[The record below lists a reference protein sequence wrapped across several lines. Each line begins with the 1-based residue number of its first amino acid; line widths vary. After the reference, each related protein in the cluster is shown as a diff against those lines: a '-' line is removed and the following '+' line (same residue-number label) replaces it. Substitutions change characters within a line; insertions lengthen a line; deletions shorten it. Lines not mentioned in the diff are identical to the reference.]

1 MKRRP
6 FLHSLAAAGVL
17 GAGCLGATDAPPDS
31 ALASDARTTDGST
44 AGTSDP
50 AGSDAA
56 MTVESVETFEYVI
69 RLNDLGSDPGGGVTA
84 YSDLKS
90 RERAV
95 VDAALDGG
103 YETDNPPEWLTRF
116 AGGTP
121 MVRRDGAYYRL
132 NHTLPTTTIEAKA
145 VGESAVS
152 GAVATYEEY
161 EAAVTHD
168 GVVSSGLLRIA
179 QKGGVDLT
187 YVWPALRK
195 FLDAYDAVKY
205 HGEVVDFSVTV
216 EDAGAPYTVSA
227 AEISTS
233 EAVGG
238 SVWNASNASAET
250 RRLVRA
256 AGNASGTY
264 GFGDAPAGF
273 IENLDAHEYVYLDGT
288 FYTAYVE
295 KRESLPVSVSAAFAD
310 ATTASGGELRL
321 ALRNDGDSEVRI
333 TCGAPKPF
341 GVLHFRP
348 KGDTDGKQRRL
359 LWTDAYE
366 ESQYVNT
373 DGREVTSILDIGLA
387 TKLGPGEEA
396 TRTFEL
402 PADLPSGE
410 YVVEDSL
417 GVDAENGGTL
427 RYRVT
432 FRVS

>member
-6 FLHSLAAAGVL
+6 FLHSLAATGVL

-31 ALASDARTTDGST
+31 ALASNSETTDGST
-44 AGTSDP
+44 AGTTDP
-50 AGSDAA
+50 TGSDAA
-56 MTVESVETFEYVI
+56 LTVESVETFEYVI

-84 YSDLKS
+84 YSDLES
-90 RERAV
+90 RERRI
-95 VDAALDGG
+95 VDAALADG
-103 YETDNPPEWLTRF
+103 YETADPPEWLTRF
-116 AGGTP
+116 AGTV
-121 MVRRDGAYYRL
+121 VRRDGAYYRL
-132 NHTLPTTTIEAKA
+132 SHTFPTTTVEAEA
-145 VGESAVS
+145 VAESAVS
-152 GAVATYEEY
+152 GKIATYEEY

-168 GVVSSGLLRIA
+168 GVVMTGLLRIA
-179 QKGGVDLT
+179 RKEGIDLT
-187 YVWPALRK
+187 YVWPALRE
-195 FLDAYDAVKY
+195 FLDAYDAVEY
-205 HGEVVDFSVTV
+205 HGEVVDFSATV
-216 EDAGAPYTVSA
+216 EDADPPYTVSA

-238 SVWNASNASAET
+238 SVWDASNASAET

-288 FYTAYVE
+288 FYTTYVE
-295 KRESLPVSVSAAFAD
+295 KRNPLPVSVSAAFAD
-310 ATTASGGELRL
+310 ATKANGGKLRL
-321 ALRNDGDSEVRI
+321 TLRNDGESEVKL
-333 TCGAPKPF
+333 TSGAPKPF

-348 KGDTDGKQRRL
+348 KGDGDEENRRP

-366 ESQYVNT
+366 QSQYVNT
-373 DGREVTSILDIGLA
+373 DGREVKSILAIGLV
-387 TKLGPGEEA
+387 TKLGPGEE
-396 TRTFEL
+396 TSRTFEI

-432 FRVS
+432 FRVA